1 MNARDK
7 QKIEWAAVAVEML
20 KANRTVAEE
29 QIACAIYGPPNPRGS
44 HNVSNSQYMRWF
56 RVRRL
61 MMQFGFILLQRW
73 VELPADDTRRKYWD
87 FAGALR
93 CGPPKMP

>member
-1 MNARDK
+1 
-7 QKIEWAAVAVEML
+7 
-20 KANRTVAEE
+20 
-29 QIACAIYGPPNPRGS
+29 
-44 HNVSNSQYMRWF
+44 
-56 RVRRL
+56 